1 MSVNTDEFPEFM
13 GTAGSGTVVS
23 LDGDGAVYCSERS
36 GSRAA
41 CRDFALP
48 GEMTCAMHKKYT
60 VAVTPEQIHAD
71 TSAHVTRKLLR
82 LAPEALDTLE
92 EVMRDPG
99 APAGIRAKAADSLLD
114 RAGYRGAIDVK
125 VEVEHT
131 INPSEIILERL
142 DRLAPRSVMGPPEDL
157 TVEEDIEDAVVV
169 NETTSDPV
177 EAPEPQAVDDFPT
190 IPDLGSWGTN
200 ED

>member
-1 MSVNTDEFPEFM
+1 VSVSTDEFPEFM
-13 GTAGSGTVVS
+13 GTTGSGTVVS
-23 LDGDGAVYCSERS
+23 LDGDGAVYCTERA
-36 GSRAA
+36 GSKAA

-60 VAVTPEQIHAD
+60 VSVTPEQIHAD
-71 TSAHVTRKLLR
+71 TASHVTRKLLR

-131 INPSEIILERL
+131 INPSDIILERL

-157 TVEEDIEDAVVV
+157 TVEGEDIEDAVI
-169 NETTSDPV
+169 V
-177 EAPEPQAVDDFPT
+177 EAPAEEPEAQPVDDFPAL
-190 IPDLGSWGTN
+190 PDVPTSWGTQ
-200 ED
+200 